1 MSKFNKPDQQVGCRA
16 QGFRISTKLMV
27 LLITTKSLYK
37 QSRDKTTFRQKFEI
51 CSNFTREIPL
61 KIKRNKKKSKVK
73 FVLKLRLN
81 ILKFRVNFE
90 KNHPSSVFLKIVEN
104 FFNLMKKL
112 NPQEI
117 CSAQIYIYIYVYIY
131 TPMSKACTILL

>member
-1 MSKFNKPDQQVGCRA
+1 MSGLNKPDQRIGCRA
-16 QGFRISTKLMV
+16 HGFRISTKLMI

-37 QSRDKTTFRQKFEI
+37 QSRDKTTFQQKFEI
-51 CSNFTREIPL
+51 CSNFTSEIPL

-90 KNHPSSVFLKIVEN
+90 KNHPSSVFLNIVEN

-112 NPQEI
+112 NPQDI
-117 CSAQIYIYIYVYIY
+117 CCAPIYFV
-131 TPMSKACTILL
+131 